1 MKLEH
6 KMRELT
12 DKLKRQNKALSKSIR
27 QEIDKK
33 YAKFCQSTSKAIDKE
48 KDDLLKKQQVIL
60 KSINEK
66 MLKQQ
71 KITEKVK
78 HRLKKINLMHEKV
91 NFDEF
96 SKCIEKSKSEIEK
109 VFKQQSGE
117 LEKIKEKQQSHY
129 KAVLDSIQ
137 RDSNNLSDN
146 CIKKI
151 NSMM

>member
-12 DKLKRQNKALSKSIR
+12 DKLKRQNKSLSKSVR

-48 KDDLLKKQQVIL
+48 KDDLLKRQQIIL

-71 KITEKVK
+71 KITDKFK
-78 HRLKKINLMHEKV
+78 HKLKKINLMYEKV

-96 SKCIEKSKSEIEK
+96 SKSVEKSKSEIDK

-117 LEKIKEKQQSHY
+117 LEKIKEKQQNHY
-129 KAVLDSIQ
+129 KTALDTIQ
-137 RDSNNLSDN
+137 RDSTSLSDN